1 MEDVR
6 SDADDGDPRAHD
18 GEMGLQL
25 LVRRGVV
32 RPPGKTSQ
40 EHPFLLS
47 LPCRSLSPKTLA
59 VDLQP
64 HESRWV
70 TCGDGLYMTRPSR

>member
-1 MEDVR
+1 MEYVR

-25 LVRRGVV
+25 LVRRGLV

-40 EHPFLLS
+40 EHPFILS
-47 LPCRSLSPKTLA
+47 LPRRSLSLTLEK
-59 VDLQP
+59 P
-64 HESRWV
+64 
-70 TCGDGLYMTRPSR
+70 